1 MTYTKTIWLD
11 QVVQKP
17 RTYQLVTN
25 PDSTI
30 TLIDSFGTVTEL
42 GTPVNAANLNKIED
56 KLFELD
62 GRTVDLSGLA
72 NTNLSNITASGKNTS
87 IQWDR
92 PDWANVVNKS
102 WATTYTADKSGW
114 VYVRANMSTGI
125 NPIFKINNINVWEF
139 AFDSAYNINVCGF
152 FPIEK
157 DNTYRAEGGNGAQI
171 LKFYPCKGGS

>member
-17 RTYQLVTN
+17 RTYTVVNN

-30 TLIDSFGTVTEL
+30 TLQDSFGTVTEL

-72 NTNLSNITASGKNTS
+72 NTNLSNLSLATALTNLGFAGQSLSANGYYKLPNGLIMQWGTYGNTPSGTQNFPVAYPNSCFVVELTATNGTDQDIVTAKTNS
-87 IQWDR
+87 SFS
-92 PDWANVVNKS
+92 WAN
-102 WATTYTADKSGW
+102 GG
-114 VYVRANMSTGI
+114 ANTPNGYFM
-125 NPIFKINNINVWEF
+125 
-139 AFDSAYNINVCGF
+139 AFGY
-152 FPIEK
+152 
-157 DNTYRAEGGNGAQI
+157 
-171 LKFYPCKGGS
+171 